1 MVKSLSILNYTLNQR
16 YNKICY
22 HRVSKAQAADIIQV
36 DWIEGIRN
44 LAGLFTKIKISI
56 TTRKG
61 IISKICNNSL
71 AVVTLNEG

>member
-1 MVKSLSILNYTLNQR
+1 ME
-16 YNKICY
+16 
-22 HRVSKAQAADIIQV
+22 AQAVEISWV
-36 DWIEGIRN
+36 VWIEGIRN